1 MLNGVDFHRPLN
13 ERGRALDGLH
23 MGGGGFDNRFIGEVD
38 ALKFEPVAYGRGQE
52 REGDILAGV
61 EGASGEACRGCEGA
75 LVGHDGMGV
84 LAGQAMQEVEILLVG
99 GAKSQNE
106 FAADRA
112 EDLDGGSGLETGQN
126 ADRGASD
133 AEEFAIL
140 ERRDIRRAGAFI
152 DEGDFAEKVADFES
166 GEFHFLIRRRGLDKG
181 GAGEQKIET
190 VTLVA
195 GLDDLRAFGKSHR
208 VGEAHE
214 GRKLVVAK
222 PRKKRK
228 LLKTRIVRLND

>member
-1 MLNGVDFHRPLN
+1 MR
-13 ERGRALDGLH
+13 R
-23 MGGGGFDNRFIGEVD
+23 M
-38 ALKFEPVAYGRGQE
+38 
-52 REGDILAGV
+52 
-61 EGASGEACRGCEGA
+61 RGCVGWTRCAEKLAA
-75 LVGHDGMGV
+75 L
-84 LAGQAMQEVEILLVG
+84 LGQAVQEVEILLIG
-99 GAKSQNE
+99 GAEPLNE

-112 EDLDGGSGLETGQN
+112 EDLDGGGGLETGQN
-126 ADRGASD
+126 ADRGAGD

-190 VTLVA
+190 VTLLA
-195 GLDDLRAFGKSHR
+195 GLNDLRAFGKSHR
-208 VGEAHE
+208 VRKAHE
-214 GRKLVVAK
+214 GRKLVVAE

-228 LLKTRIVRLND
+228 LLKPRVVRLND